1 MESLNKVVSEER
13 KVLDRLFIAAIIGGA
28 VVGFFVLYPINE
40 FVYYYEHGVQNPS
53 VWTFISRQ
61 VIGSLKG
68 DTPIKTAFYT
78 GVGAM
83 FGVLVAFLFSRWR
96 KKVEHIQKLRSAL
109 EENLGALIA
118 QGEGPKLEFKS
129 SFRWDYKQNKLN
141 RGLENAVLKTLA
153 GFMNGQGGTLL
164 IGVEDSGKILGLE
177 KDYETLKK
185 KNRDGFEL
193 AIMTAVSTK
202 LGPEF
207 CQHLSV
213 MFHQIEGKDVC
224 RILVTPSHQPVFVK
238 QDKATKFY
246 LRTGGSTRELNIEEA
261 MSYVANRR

>member
-1 MESLNKVVSEER
+1 MEALKKVTTEKR
-13 KVLDRLFIAAIIGGA
+13 RVLDRLFMAAIFGGA
-28 VVGFFVLYPINE
+28 VIGFFVLYPINE
-40 FVYYYEHGVQNPS
+40 FVYYYEYDIQTPS
-53 VWTFISRQ
+53 VWSFVSKQ
-61 VIGSLKG
+61 LFNSLKG
-68 DTPIKTAFYT
+68 NTPLKTTFYAGIGALL
-78 GVGAM
+78 GVG
-83 FGVLVAFLFSRWR
+83 VALLFNAWR
-96 KKVEHIQKLRSAL
+96 KKMEHIQELRSAL

-129 SFRWDYKQNKLN
+129 SFRWDYKQEKVN

-164 IGVEDSGKILGLE
+164 IGVDDSGEILGLE
-177 KDYETLKK
+177 KDYTTLKK

-193 AIMTAVSTK
+193 AIMTAVSSK

-207 CQHLSV
+207 CQHLHI
-213 MFHQIEGKDVC
+213 MFHSIEGKDVC
-224 RILVTPSHQPVFVK
+224 RILVAPSHQPVFVK
-238 QDKATKFY
+238 QDKTTRFY

>member
-1 MESLNKVVSEER
+1 MEALKKIISEER
-13 KVLDRLFIAAIIGGA
+13 KVLDRLFIVAIIGGA
-28 VVGFFVLYPINE
+28 VVGFFLLYPINE
-40 FVYYYEHGVQNPS
+40 FVYYYEHGIESPS
-53 VWTFISRQ
+53 VWTYISNQ
-61 VIGSLKG
+61 VINSLKG
-68 DTPIKTAFYT
+68 HTPIKTAFYA
-78 GVGAM
+78 GVGAV
-83 FGVLVAFLFSRWR
+83 FGVLVALIFNAWR
-96 KKVEHIQKLRSAL
+96 KKMEHIQKLHSAL

-129 SFRWDYKQNKLN
+129 SFRWDYKQDKFN
-141 RGLENAVLKTLA
+141 RGLEDAVLKTLA

-164 IGVEDSGKILGLE
+164 IGVDDSGEVLGLE

-193 AIMTAVSTK
+193 AIMTAVSMK

-207 CQHLSV
+207 CQNLHV
-213 MFHQIEGKDVC
+213 MFHAIDGKDVC
-224 RILVTPSHQPVFVK
+224 RILVAPSHQPVFVK